1 MYNIIP
7 PVKVRPETFLLLSP
21 ELTEQ
26 TACLEERVESRAGAV
41 FYARPTQGAE
51 TVTLDSDVNYFD
63 WWLLRWVKLWER
75 PDREE
80 EEDRE
85 KEETMQGFED

>member
-1 MYNIIP
+1 MYNVIP
-7 PVKVRPETFLLLSP
+7 PVNVHPETFLLLSP

-51 TVTLDSDVNYFD
+51 TITFEIQTSCQPCHMM
-63 WWLLRWVKLWER
+63 LLR
-75 PDREE
+75 
-80 EEDRE
+80 
-85 KEETMQGFED
+85 